1 MILDTTFHLPEE
13 HGLLKADGKGR
24 VVGFLLQRSTELPR
38 AIIIHLDHP
47 GVTLEYNISL
57 TPTFEE
63 DRQVGNH
70 RFFVPCLL
78 TLHEFS
84 VIPVEHLR
92 SHRTP
97 SSHP

>member
-47 GVTLEYNISL
+47 GVTLE
-57 TPTFEE
+57 
-63 DRQVGNH
+63 
-70 RFFVPCLL
+70 
-78 TLHEFS
+78 
-84 VIPVEHLR
+84 
-92 SHRTP
+92 
-97 SSHP
+97 